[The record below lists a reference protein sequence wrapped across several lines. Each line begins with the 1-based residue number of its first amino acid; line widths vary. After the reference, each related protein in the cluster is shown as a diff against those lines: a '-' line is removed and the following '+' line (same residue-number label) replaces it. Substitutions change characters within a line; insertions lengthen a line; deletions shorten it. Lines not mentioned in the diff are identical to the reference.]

1 MPSALKQTNSFDLSS
16 YRRPK
21 REAGYYKA
29 VEMLIEPGAEKILE
43 DMGRL
48 MRSKARSKVI
58 DAALTLIRENYHIS
72 EVKAWFSEPRFAP
85 SRRTTIRIS
94 NENAQYLSFL
104 AALVEKGR
112 PTVLL
117 DMVYFAAVN
126 LSREDIESLRD

>member
-1 MPSALKQTNSFDLSS
+1 MASALQKTQAIDLSAH
-16 YRRPK
+16 RRPK
-21 REAGYYKA
+21 REAGSYKA
-29 VEMLIEPGAEKILE
+29 VEMLIEPGAEKLLG

-48 MRSKARSKVI
+48 MKSKARSKVI
-58 DAALTLIRENYHIS
+58 DAALTLIRENHHIS

-112 PTVLL
+112 PAILL

-126 LSREDIESLRD
+126 LSREDLESLRR